1 MNLNMTSIKDA
12 WGVSDISERQLPTD
26 RLNKS
31 STSSSSFFKHP
42 NAITDSRPTRID
54 VALFDKD
61 LITELF
67 PHTPEYRTK
76 IVTEKLTNTIRPSP
90 KSLRKPPPPPPP
102 SWVEEEEEETRTR
115 RTPALKEYF
124 QIPQM
129 QQWDSR
135 LDLTTILLLTFL
147 LLLLDKIST
156 IWKNS

>member
-12 WGVSDISERQLPTD
+12 WGVSDISERIPAD
-26 RLNKS
+26 RLKS
-31 STSSSSFFKHP
+31 SSSSSSFFKHP

-61 LITELF
+61 LITELY

-76 IVTEKLTNTIRPSP
+76 IVTKRLTETPVFRPPVLVEKE
-90 KSLRKPPPPPPP
+90 
-102 SWVEEEEEETRTR
+102 EEEEEETRKT
-115 RTPALKEYF
+115 LKEYF
-124 QIPQM
+124 QIPRM
-129 QQWDSR
+129 GQQWNF
-135 LDLTTILLLTFL
+135 DLTTILLLTFL

>member
-1 MNLNMTSIKDA
+1 MTSIKDA
-12 WGVSDISERQLPTD
+12 WGVSDISSTSHQSPTD
-26 RLNKS
+26 RLNK
-31 STSSSSFFKHP
+31 SSSFFKHP

-61 LITELF
+61 LITDLF
-67 PHTPEYRTK
+67 THTPEYRTK
-76 IVTEKLTNTIRPSP
+76 LVTERLTRERTTRPSP
-90 KSLRKPPPPPPP
+90 KSLSLQRPPL
-102 SWVEEEEEETRTR
+102 VKEEEEEEDKT
-115 RTPALKEYF
+115 LKEYF
-124 QIPQM
+124 QIPQMQQQM